1 MSEGI
6 FTIIGILIGYFLGN
20 RDREKGIDKELKEKV
35 KSLKE
40 EISPLKSYGIPFI
53 LKTDEVELERR
64 QKKEEEKKEKIELKD
79 ILKK

>member
-20 RDREKGIDKELKEKV
+20 RDKEKGIDKELKEKV
-35 KSLKE
+35 KSMKE
-40 EISPLKSYGIPFI
+40 IISPPKSYGVPFI
-53 LKTDEVELERR
+53 IKTDEVELERQ

>member
-20 RDREKGIDKELKEKV
+20 RDKEKGIDKELKEKV
-35 KSLKE
+35 KSMKE
-40 EISPLKSYGIPFI
+40 IIFSPKNYGIPFI
-53 LKTDEVELERR
+53 IRTDEAELEKQ